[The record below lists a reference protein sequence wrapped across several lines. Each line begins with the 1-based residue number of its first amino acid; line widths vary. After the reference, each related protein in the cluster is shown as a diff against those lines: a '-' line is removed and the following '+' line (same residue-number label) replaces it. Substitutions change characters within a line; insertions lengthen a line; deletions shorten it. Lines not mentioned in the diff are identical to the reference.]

1 MALEGDVVLRCLV
14 QGPDNVYELDL
25 RHHNGIWVYRLWSM
39 KQKPGKR
46 MKPLPKGWMKNPEL
60 LAQFT
65 KKFLA
70 HLGLGEE
77 GETLTEQPL
86 LVWRYDAEAQQR
98 VVIHSTMPSWW
109 VEPENRAAMCQ
120 AWGEQGVANPLPVG
134 WMPPLGRK
142 EGSPHASP
150 PALAAE

>member
-86 LVWRYDAEAQQR
+86 LVWRYDAEAKQNARGGQEYLLESFGAR
-98 VVIHSTMPSWW
+98 GGY
-109 VEPENRAAMCQ
+109 AC
-120 AWGEQGVANPLPVG
+120 G
-134 WMPPLGRK
+134 WRCKLDGDGGR
-142 EGSPHASP
+142 
-150 PALAAE
+150 L